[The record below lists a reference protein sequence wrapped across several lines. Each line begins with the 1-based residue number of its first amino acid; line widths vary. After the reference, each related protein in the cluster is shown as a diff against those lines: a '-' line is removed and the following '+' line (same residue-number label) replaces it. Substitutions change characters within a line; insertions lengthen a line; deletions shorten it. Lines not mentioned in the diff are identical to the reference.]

1 MKLVQCFGVI
11 AFVLCGCSER
21 NEQPAAGKLKKNN
34 IAEPLNTGEGPI
46 PNRITKKSVVES
58 SFFVPEDESSLPGSR
73 NAGESSVPNLALE
86 TSVVF
91 EPIPMNGS
99 SIPTRFQ
106 QRIMDRRCPSLIL
119 DSGFVFSFEREDGA
133 LLVKIDCGNASGLW
147 AAVLPHANC
156 FTADSPEEIWV
167 IMKWFSFCRVE
178 DPPSQ
183 SAPANP
189 LPDQESVDPIPL
201 SPSVQSRHQD
211 AGAAEDQDPHDDNT
225 DVVISNDP
233 GDVGA
238 QNIDD
243 VEYNRSQEASNIEN
257 VEKEEEEENY
267 CVVCLDKMQKNL
279 SAHEEL
285 KLSRCKHRFHTAC
298 ILEWL
303 DTNRTCPLCRESP
316 SGLVVCMPVSGE
328 GGLGFSYIH
337 PSEGLILAIVCEGTG
352 EVAGPVGPWDDSGLC
367 PDRIT
372 YLRLG
377 IEAEIEKRCPPVW
390 RPPRG
395 DS

>member
-133 LLVKIDCGNASGLW
+133 LRLRLIAVTLADCGRL
-147 AAVLPHANC
+147 
-156 FTADSPEEIWV
+156 
-167 IMKWFSFCRVE
+167 FCPTRIV
-178 DPPSQ
+178 SQ
-183 SAPANP
+183 
-189 LPDQESVDPIPL
+189 Q
-201 SPSVQSRHQD
+201 
-211 AGAAEDQDPHDDNT
+211 T
-225 DVVISNDP
+225 
-233 GDVGA
+233 
-238 QNIDD
+238 
-243 VEYNRSQEASNIEN
+243 
-257 VEKEEEEENY
+257 
-267 CVVCLDKMQKNL
+267 
-279 SAHEEL
+279 
-285 KLSRCKHRFHTAC
+285 
-298 ILEWL
+298 
-303 DTNRTCPLCRESP
+303 
-316 SGLVVCMPVSGE
+316 
-328 GGLGFSYIH
+328 
-337 PSEGLILAIVCEGTG
+337 
-352 EVAGPVGPWDDSGLC
+352 
-367 PDRIT
+367 
-372 YLRLG
+372 LRRKYG
-377 IEAEIEKRCPPVW
+377 
-390 RPPRG
+390 
-395 DS
+395 

>member
-1 MKLVQCFGVI
+1 MKFGQSFGVI

-21 NEQPAAGKLKKNN
+21 NEQPSAGKPEKNN

-46 PNRITKKSVVES
+46 PNRITKGSVES
-58 SFFVPEDESSLPGSR
+58 SVLVPEDESLLPERR
-73 NAGESSVPNLALE
+73 NAEESSVLNLALE
-86 TSVVF
+86 TAVVF
-91 EPIPMNGS
+91 EPIPMYGS

-106 QRIMDRRCPSLIL
+106 RRIMDRRCPSLIL
-119 DSGFVFSFEREDGA
+119 DSGFVYSFEREDGA

-167 IMKWFSFCRVE
+167 IMKWFSFCRGV

-183 SAPANP
+183 SAPVNP
-189 LPDQESVDPIPL
+189 LPDQEAQESVDPLPP
-201 SPSVQSRHQD
+201 SPSDQSRHQD
-211 AGAAEDQDPHDDNT
+211 AVA
-225 DVVISNDP
+225 P
-233 GDVGA
+233 GDVVA
-238 QNIDD
+238 QKVDD
-243 VEYNRSQEASNIEN
+243 VEKKRSQEASNIEN
-257 VEKEEEEENY
+257 VEKEEEEET
-267 CVVCLDKMQKNL
+267 CMVCFDKMQKNL

-285 KLSRCKHRFHTAC
+285 ILSGCKHRFHTAC
-298 ILEWL
+298 ILKWL

-316 SGLVVCMPVSGE
+316 PSGLVMCMPVRGE
-328 GGLGFSYIH
+328 EGLGFSYIH

-352 EVAGPVGPWDDSGLC
+352 EVAGPVGPWDKSGLC

-390 RPPRG
+390 RRPRR